1 MANIRKRGNSYQIRV
16 GVGYKPDGTQI
27 SRSMTW
33 SPAPGMSERQIEKE
47 LNRQAVIFEEECKSR
62 SAGGM
67 VKFEIFAEE
76 WFSEYAKPNLRNT
89 TFNFLYHQRLR
100 VYRAIGDTSME
111 KITVRQLQEFI
122 NSLSKDGANEV
133 NGKPLSPKTVRHVLS
148 LVSDIFAY
156 AVRMGI
162 VRENPCVRV
171 VLPKLVRKEKK
182 IYTVEETVR
191 LMELL
196 RKEPVKYRAF
206 FFLLIYSGCRRGE
219 LLGLEWRDVDFANCL
234 IRSGAPRA
242 TPPTGEL
249 TLIPQKRSSPSAHSS
264 FRRRSWIF
272 CVSCV
277 NSSSGRLIFSATSGS
292 SLVGSSPKKTA
303 SLSILT
309 PHTTGWRSSARA
321 MGFRSTVCIR
331 SGISSLRSWS
341 ATALIS
347 SPCPAFLGILRFL
360 LLLIFTATCLR
371 THESGLL
378 IRSLQHCSFRIPDG
392 LVMDISLFCRKRKS

>member
-162 VRENPCVRV
+162 ARENPCVRV

-206 FFLLIYSGCRRGE
+206 FYLLIYSGCRRGE

-234 IRSGAPRA
+234 ISIRRTSCYIPDRGTYTDTTKTEQSKRTLKLPQEVMDILC
-242 TPPTGEL
+242 EL
-249 TLIPQKRSSPSAHSS
+249 REFQLRQAD
-264 FRRRSWIF
+264 IF
-272 CVSCV
+272 GDKWVE
-277 NSSSGRLIFSATSGS
+277 SGRLFTKENGEPQHPNTSYHWLEKFCARNGLPFYGLHS
-292 SLVGSSPKKTA
+292 FRHLFA
-303 SLSILT
+303 SLLVSNGVDIVTVSGVLG
-309 PHTTGWRSSARA
+309 HSAVSTTSNIYCHMLEDARVRASDTVASA
-321 MGFRSTVCIR
+321 
-331 SGISSLRSWS
+331 
-341 ATALIS
+341 
-347 SPCPAFLGILRFL
+347 
-360 LLLIFTATCLR
+360 
-371 THESGLL
+371 
-378 IRSLQHCSFRIPDG
+378 LQLSD
-392 LVMDISLFCRKRKS
+392 S

>member
-76 WFSEYAKPNLRNT
+76 WFSEYAKSNLRNT

-234 IRSGAPRA
+234 ISIRRTSCY
-242 TPPTGEL
+242 TPDRGTYTDTTKTEQSKRTLKLPQEVMDILCEL
-249 TLIPQKRSSPSAHSS
+249 RDFQLRQAD
-264 FRRRSWIF
+264 IF
-272 CVSCV
+272 GDKWVE
-277 NSSSGRLIFSATSGS
+277 SGRLFTKETGEPQHPNTSYHWLEKFCARNGLPFYGLHS
-292 SLVGSSPKKTA
+292 FRHLFASLLVGNGVDIVTVSGVLGHSAVSTTSNIYCHMLEDARVRA
-303 SLSILT
+303 SDTVASALQLSD
-309 PHTTGWRSSARA
+309 S
-321 MGFRSTVCIR
+321 
-331 SGISSLRSWS
+331 
-341 ATALIS
+341 
-347 SPCPAFLGILRFL
+347 
-360 LLLIFTATCLR
+360 
-371 THESGLL
+371 
-378 IRSLQHCSFRIPDG
+378 
-392 LVMDISLFCRKRKS
+392 

>member
-76 WFSEYAKPNLRNT
+76 WFSEYAKSNLRNT

-162 VRENPCVRV
+162 ARENPCVRV
-171 VLPKLVRKEKK
+171 VLLKLVRKEKK

-206 FFLLIYSGCRRGE
+206 FYLLIYSGCRRGE

-234 IRSGAPRA
+234 ISIRRTSCY
-242 TPPTGEL
+242 TPDRGTYTDTTKTEQSKRTLKLPQEVMDILCEL
-249 TLIPQKRSSPSAHSS
+249 RDFQLRQAD
-264 FRRRSWIF
+264 IF
-272 CVSCV
+272 GDKWVE
-277 NSSSGRLIFSATSGS
+277 SGRLFTKENGEPQHPNTSYHWLEKFCARNGLPFYGLHS
-292 SLVGSSPKKTA
+292 FRHLFASLLVGNGVDIVTVSGVLGHSAVSTTSNIYCHMLEDARVRA
-303 SLSILT
+303 SDTVASALQLSD
-309 PHTTGWRSSARA
+309 S
-321 MGFRSTVCIR
+321 
-331 SGISSLRSWS
+331 
-341 ATALIS
+341 
-347 SPCPAFLGILRFL
+347 
-360 LLLIFTATCLR
+360 
-371 THESGLL
+371 
-378 IRSLQHCSFRIPDG
+378 
-392 LVMDISLFCRKRKS
+392 

>member
-33 SPAPGMSERQIEKE
+33 TPAQGMSERQIEKE
-47 LNRQAVIFEEECKSR
+47 LNRQAVIFEEECRSR

-76 WFSEYAKPNLRNT
+76 WFSEYAKSNLRNT

-219 LLGLEWRDVDFANCL
+219 MLGLEWRDVDFANCL
-234 IRSGAPRA
+234 ISIRRTSCY
-242 TPPTGEL
+242 TPDRGTYTDTTKTEQSKRTLKLPHEVVDILCELREFQLRQADIFGDKWVETGRLFTKENGE
-249 TLIPQKRSSPSAHSS
+249 PQHPNTSYHWLEKFCARNGLPFYGLHS
-264 FRRRSWIF
+264 FRHLF
-272 CVSCV
+272 
-277 NSSSGRLIFSATSGS
+277 
-292 SLVGSSPKKTA
+292 A
-303 SLSILT
+303 SLLVSNGVDIVTVSGVLG
-309 PHTTGWRSSARA
+309 HSAVSTTSNIYCHMLEDARVRASDTVASA
-321 MGFRSTVCIR
+321 
-331 SGISSLRSWS
+331 LRLSDS
-341 ATALIS
+341 
-347 SPCPAFLGILRFL
+347 
-360 LLLIFTATCLR
+360 
-371 THESGLL
+371 
-378 IRSLQHCSFRIPDG
+378 
-392 LVMDISLFCRKRKS
+392 

>member
-33 SPAPGMSERQIEKE
+33 TPAQGMSERQIEKE
-47 LNRQAVIFEEECKSR
+47 LNRQAVIFEEECRSR

-76 WFSEYAKPNLRNT
+76 WFSEYAKSNLRNT

-234 IRSGAPRA
+234 ISIRRTSCY
-242 TPPTGEL
+242 TPDRGTYTDTTKTEQSKRTLKLPQEVMDILCEL
-249 TLIPQKRSSPSAHSS
+249 REFQLRQAD
-264 FRRRSWIF
+264 IF
-272 CVSCV
+272 GDKWVE
-277 NSSSGRLIFSATSGS
+277 SGRLFTKETGEPQHPNTSYHWLEKFCARNGLPFYGLHS
-292 SLVGSSPKKTA
+292 FRHLFA
-303 SLSILT
+303 SLLVSNGVDIVTVSGVLG
-309 PHTTGWRSSARA
+309 HSAVSTTSNIYCHMLEDARVRASDTVASA
-321 MGFRSTVCIR
+321 
-331 SGISSLRSWS
+331 
-341 ATALIS
+341 
-347 SPCPAFLGILRFL
+347 
-360 LLLIFTATCLR
+360 
-371 THESGLL
+371 
-378 IRSLQHCSFRIPDG
+378 LQLSD
-392 LVMDISLFCRKRKS
+392 S

>member
-47 LNRQAVIFEEECKSR
+47 LNRQAVIFEEECRSR

-76 WFSEYAKPNLRNT
+76 WFSEYAESNLRNT

-234 IRSGAPRA
+234 ISIRRTSCY
-242 TPPTGEL
+242 TPDRGTYTDTTKTEQSKRTLKLPQEVMDILCEL
-249 TLIPQKRSSPSAHSS
+249 RDFQLRQAD
-264 FRRRSWIF
+264 IF
-272 CVSCV
+272 GDKWVE
-277 NSSSGRLIFSATSGS
+277 SGRLFTKETGEPQHPNTSYHWLEKFCARNGLPFYGLHS
-292 SLVGSSPKKTA
+292 FRHLFA
-303 SLSILT
+303 SLLVSNGVDIVTVSGVLG
-309 PHTTGWRSSARA
+309 HSAVSTTSNIYCHMLEDARVRASDTVASA
-321 MGFRSTVCIR
+321 
-331 SGISSLRSWS
+331 
-341 ATALIS
+341 
-347 SPCPAFLGILRFL
+347 
-360 LLLIFTATCLR
+360 
-371 THESGLL
+371 
-378 IRSLQHCSFRIPDG
+378 LQLSD
-392 LVMDISLFCRKRKS
+392 S

>member
-47 LNRQAVIFEEECKSR
+47 LNRQAVIFEEECRSR

-76 WFSEYAKPNLRNT
+76 WFSEYAKSNLRNT

-162 VRENPCVRV
+162 ARENPCVRV

-206 FFLLIYSGCRRGE
+206 FYLLIYSGCRRGE

-234 IRSGAPRA
+234 ISIRRTSCY
-242 TPPTGEL
+242 TPDRGTYTDTTKTEQSKRTLKLPQEVMDILCEL
-249 TLIPQKRSSPSAHSS
+249 REFQLRQAD
-264 FRRRSWIF
+264 IF
-272 CVSCV
+272 GDKWVE
-277 NSSSGRLIFSATSGS
+277 SGRLFTKENGEPQHPNTSYHWLEKFCARNGLPFYGLHS
-292 SLVGSSPKKTA
+292 FRHLFA
-303 SLSILT
+303 SLLVSNGVDIVTVSGVLG
-309 PHTTGWRSSARA
+309 HSAVSTTSNIYCHMLEDARVRASDTVASA
-321 MGFRSTVCIR
+321 
-331 SGISSLRSWS
+331 
-341 ATALIS
+341 
-347 SPCPAFLGILRFL
+347 
-360 LLLIFTATCLR
+360 
-371 THESGLL
+371 
-378 IRSLQHCSFRIPDG
+378 LQLSD
-392 LVMDISLFCRKRKS
+392 S

>member
-76 WFSEYAKPNLRNT
+76 WFSEYAKSNLRNT

-234 IRSGAPRA
+234 ISIRRTSCY
-242 TPPTGEL
+242 TPDRGTYTDTTKTEQSKRTLKLPQEVMDILCEL
-249 TLIPQKRSSPSAHSS
+249 RDFQLRQAD
-264 FRRRSWIF
+264 IF
-272 CVSCV
+272 GDKWVE
-277 NSSSGRLIFSATSGS
+277 SGRLFTKENGEPQHPNTSYHWLEKFCARNGLPFYGLHS
-292 SLVGSSPKKTA
+292 FRHLFA
-303 SLSILT
+303 SLLVSNGVDIVTVSGVLG
-309 PHTTGWRSSARA
+309 HSAVSTTSNIYCHMLEDARVRASDTVASA
-321 MGFRSTVCIR
+321 
-331 SGISSLRSWS
+331 
-341 ATALIS
+341 
-347 SPCPAFLGILRFL
+347 
-360 LLLIFTATCLR
+360 
-371 THESGLL
+371 
-378 IRSLQHCSFRIPDG
+378 LQLSD
-392 LVMDISLFCRKRKS
+392 S

>member
-33 SPAPGMSERQIEKE
+33 TPAQGMSERQIEKE
-47 LNRQAVIFEEECKSR
+47 LNRQAVIFEEECRSR

-76 WFSEYAKPNLRNT
+76 WFSEYAKSNLRNT

-196 RKEPVKYRAF
+196 RKEPVKYRVF

-234 IRSGAPRA
+234 ISIRRTSCY
-242 TPPTGEL
+242 TPDRGTYTDTTKTEQSKRTLKLPQEVMDILCEL
-249 TLIPQKRSSPSAHSS
+249 REFQLRQAD
-264 FRRRSWIF
+264 IF
-272 CVSCV
+272 GDKWVE
-277 NSSSGRLIFSATSGS
+277 SGRLFTKETGEPQHPNTSYHWLEKFCARNGLPFYGLHS
-292 SLVGSSPKKTA
+292 FRHLFASLLVGNGVDIVTVSGVLGHSAVSTTSNIYCHMLEDARVRA
-303 SLSILT
+303 SDTVASALRLSD
-309 PHTTGWRSSARA
+309 S
-321 MGFRSTVCIR
+321 
-331 SGISSLRSWS
+331 
-341 ATALIS
+341 
-347 SPCPAFLGILRFL
+347 
-360 LLLIFTATCLR
+360 
-371 THESGLL
+371 
-378 IRSLQHCSFRIPDG
+378 
-392 LVMDISLFCRKRKS
+392 

>member
-162 VRENPCVRV
+162 ARENPCVRV

-206 FFLLIYSGCRRGE
+206 FYLLIYSGCRRGE

-234 IRSGAPRA
+234 ISIRRTSCY
-242 TPPTGEL
+242 TPDRGTYTDTTKTEQSKRTLKLPQEVMDILCEL
-249 TLIPQKRSSPSAHSS
+249 REFQLRQAD
-264 FRRRSWIF
+264 IF
-272 CVSCV
+272 GDKWVE
-277 NSSSGRLIFSATSGS
+277 SGRLFTKENGEPQHPNTSYHWLEKFCARNGLPFYGLHS
-292 SLVGSSPKKTA
+292 FRHLLA
-303 SLSILT
+303 SLLVSNGVDIVTVSGVLG
-309 PHTTGWRSSARA
+309 HSAVSTTSNIYCHMLEDARVRASDTVASA
-321 MGFRSTVCIR
+321 
-331 SGISSLRSWS
+331 
-341 ATALIS
+341 
-347 SPCPAFLGILRFL
+347 
-360 LLLIFTATCLR
+360 
-371 THESGLL
+371 
-378 IRSLQHCSFRIPDG
+378 LQLSD
-392 LVMDISLFCRKRKS
+392 S

>member
-33 SPAPGMSERQIEKE
+33 TPAQGMSERQIEKE
-47 LNRQAVIFEEECKSR
+47 LNRQAVIFEEECRSR

-76 WFSEYAKPNLRNT
+76 WFSEYAKSNLRST

-234 IRSGAPRA
+234 ISIRRTSCY
-242 TPPTGEL
+242 TPDRGTYTDTTKTEQSKRTLKLPQEVMDILCEL
-249 TLIPQKRSSPSAHSS
+249 REFQLRQAD
-264 FRRRSWIF
+264 IF
-272 CVSCV
+272 GDKWVE
-277 NSSSGRLIFSATSGS
+277 SGRLFTKETGEPQHPNTSYHWLEKFCARNGLPFYGLHS
-292 SLVGSSPKKTA
+292 FRHLFASLLVGNGVDIVTVSGVLGHSAVSTTSNIYCHMLEDARVRA
-303 SLSILT
+303 SDTVASALRLSD
-309 PHTTGWRSSARA
+309 S
-321 MGFRSTVCIR
+321 
-331 SGISSLRSWS
+331 
-341 ATALIS
+341 
-347 SPCPAFLGILRFL
+347 
-360 LLLIFTATCLR
+360 
-371 THESGLL
+371 
-378 IRSLQHCSFRIPDG
+378 
-392 LVMDISLFCRKRKS
+392 

>member
-162 VRENPCVRV
+162 ARENPCVRV

-206 FFLLIYSGCRRGE
+206 FYLLIYSGCRRGE

-234 IRSGAPRA
+234 ISIRRTSCY
-242 TPPTGEL
+242 TPDRGTYTDTTKTEQSKRTLKLPQEVMDILCEL
-249 TLIPQKRSSPSAHSS
+249 REFQLRQAD
-264 FRRRSWIF
+264 IF
-272 CVSCV
+272 GDKWVE
-277 NSSSGRLIFSATSGS
+277 SGRLFTKENGEPQHPNTSYHWLEKFCARNGLPFYGLHS
-292 SLVGSSPKKTA
+292 FRHLFA
-303 SLSILT
+303 SLLVSNGVDIVTVSGVLG
-309 PHTTGWRSSARA
+309 HSAVSTTSNIYCHMLEDARVRASDTVASA
-321 MGFRSTVCIR
+321 
-331 SGISSLRSWS
+331 
-341 ATALIS
+341 
-347 SPCPAFLGILRFL
+347 
-360 LLLIFTATCLR
+360 
-371 THESGLL
+371 
-378 IRSLQHCSFRIPDG
+378 LQLSD
-392 LVMDISLFCRKRKS
+392 S

>member
-76 WFSEYAKPNLRNT
+76 WFSEYAKSNLRNT

-234 IRSGAPRA
+234 ISIRRTSCY
-242 TPPTGEL
+242 TPDRGTYTDTTKTEQSKRTLKLPQEVMDILCEL
-249 TLIPQKRSSPSAHSS
+249 RDFQLRQAD
-264 FRRRSWIF
+264 IF
-272 CVSCV
+272 GDKWVE
-277 NSSSGRLIFSATSGS
+277 SGRLFTKETGEPQHPNTSYHWLEKFCARNGLPFYGLHS
-292 SLVGSSPKKTA
+292 FRHLFASLLVGNGVDIVTVSGVLGHSAVSTTSNIYCHMLEDARVRA
-303 SLSILT
+303 SDTVASALRLSD
-309 PHTTGWRSSARA
+309 S
-321 MGFRSTVCIR
+321 
-331 SGISSLRSWS
+331 
-341 ATALIS
+341 
-347 SPCPAFLGILRFL
+347 
-360 LLLIFTATCLR
+360 
-371 THESGLL
+371 
-378 IRSLQHCSFRIPDG
+378 
-392 LVMDISLFCRKRKS
+392 

>member
-33 SPAPGMSERQIEKE
+33 TPAQGMSERQIEKE
-47 LNRQAVIFEEECKSR
+47 LNRQAVIFEEECRSR

-76 WFSEYAKPNLRNT
+76 WFSEYAKSNLRST

-234 IRSGAPRA
+234 ISIRRTSCY
-242 TPPTGEL
+242 TPDRGTYTDTTKTEQSKRTLKLPQEVMDILCEL
-249 TLIPQKRSSPSAHSS
+249 REFQLRQAD
-264 FRRRSWIF
+264 IF
-272 CVSCV
+272 GDKWVE
-277 NSSSGRLIFSATSGS
+277 SGRLFTKETGEPQHPNTSYHWLEKFCARNGLPFYGLHS
-292 SLVGSSPKKTA
+292 FRHLFASLLVGNGVDIVTVSGVLGHSAVSTTSNIYCHMLEDARVRA
-303 SLSILT
+303 SDTVASALQLSD
-309 PHTTGWRSSARA
+309 S
-321 MGFRSTVCIR
+321 
-331 SGISSLRSWS
+331 
-341 ATALIS
+341 
-347 SPCPAFLGILRFL
+347 
-360 LLLIFTATCLR
+360 
-371 THESGLL
+371 
-378 IRSLQHCSFRIPDG
+378 
-392 LVMDISLFCRKRKS
+392 

>member
-76 WFSEYAKPNLRNT
+76 WFSEYAKSNLRNT

-234 IRSGAPRA
+234 ISVRRTSCY
-242 TPPTGEL
+242 TPDRGTYTDTTKTEQSKRTLKLPQEVMDILCEL
-249 TLIPQKRSSPSAHSS
+249 RDFQLRQAD
-264 FRRRSWIF
+264 IF
-272 CVSCV
+272 GDKWVE
-277 NSSSGRLIFSATSGS
+277 SGRLFTKETGEPQHPNTSYHWLEKFCARNGLPFYGLHS
-292 SLVGSSPKKTA
+292 FRHLFASLLVGNGVDIVTVSGVLGHSAVSTTSNIYCHMLEDARVRA
-303 SLSILT
+303 SDTVASALRLSD
-309 PHTTGWRSSARA
+309 S
-321 MGFRSTVCIR
+321 
-331 SGISSLRSWS
+331 
-341 ATALIS
+341 
-347 SPCPAFLGILRFL
+347 
-360 LLLIFTATCLR
+360 
-371 THESGLL
+371 
-378 IRSLQHCSFRIPDG
+378 
-392 LVMDISLFCRKRKS
+392 

>member
-234 IRSGAPRA
+234 ISIRRTSCY
-242 TPPTGEL
+242 TPDRGTYTDTTKTEQSKRTLKLPQEVMDILCEL
-249 TLIPQKRSSPSAHSS
+249 REFQLRQAD
-264 FRRRSWIF
+264 IF
-272 CVSCV
+272 GDKWVE
-277 NSSSGRLIFSATSGS
+277 SGRLFTKENGEPQHPNTSYHWLEKFCARNGLPFYGLHS
-292 SLVGSSPKKTA
+292 FRHLFA
-303 SLSILT
+303 SLLVSNGVDIVTVSGVLG
-309 PHTTGWRSSARA
+309 HSAVSTTSNIYCHMLEDARVRASDTVASA
-321 MGFRSTVCIR
+321 
-331 SGISSLRSWS
+331 
-341 ATALIS
+341 
-347 SPCPAFLGILRFL
+347 
-360 LLLIFTATCLR
+360 
-371 THESGLL
+371 
-378 IRSLQHCSFRIPDG
+378 LQLSD
-392 LVMDISLFCRKRKS
+392 S

>member
-33 SPAPGMSERQIEKE
+33 TPAQGMSERQIEKE
-47 LNRQAVIFEEECKSR
+47 LNRQAVIFEEECRSR

-76 WFSEYAKPNLRNT
+76 WFSEYAKSNLRNT

-234 IRSGAPRA
+234 ISIRRTSCY
-242 TPPTGEL
+242 TPDRGTYTDTTKTEQSKRTLKLPQEVMDILCEL
-249 TLIPQKRSSPSAHSS
+249 RDFQLRQAD
-264 FRRRSWIF
+264 IF
-272 CVSCV
+272 GDKWVE
-277 NSSSGRLIFSATSGS
+277 SGRLFTKETGEPQHPNTSYHWLEKFCARNGLPFYGLHS
-292 SLVGSSPKKTA
+292 FRHLFASLLVGNGVDIVTVSGVLGHSAVSTTSNIYCHMLEDARVRA
-303 SLSILT
+303 SDTVASALQLSD
-309 PHTTGWRSSARA
+309 S
-321 MGFRSTVCIR
+321 
-331 SGISSLRSWS
+331 
-341 ATALIS
+341 
-347 SPCPAFLGILRFL
+347 
-360 LLLIFTATCLR
+360 
-371 THESGLL
+371 
-378 IRSLQHCSFRIPDG
+378 
-392 LVMDISLFCRKRKS
+392 

>member
-33 SPAPGMSERQIEKE
+33 TPAQGMSERQIEKE
-47 LNRQAVIFEEECKSR
+47 LNRQAVIFEEECRSR

-76 WFSEYAKPNLRNT
+76 WFSEYAKSNLRNT

-219 LLGLEWRDVDFANCL
+219 MLGLEWRDVDFANCL
-234 IRSGAPRA
+234 ISIRRTSCY
-242 TPPTGEL
+242 TPDRGTYTDTTKTEQSKRTLKLPQEVMDILCEL
-249 TLIPQKRSSPSAHSS
+249 REFQLRQAD
-264 FRRRSWIF
+264 IF
-272 CVSCV
+272 GDKWVE
-277 NSSSGRLIFSATSGS
+277 SGRLFTKETGEPQHPNTSYHWLEKFCARNGLPFYGLHS
-292 SLVGSSPKKTA
+292 FRHLFA
-303 SLSILT
+303 SLLVSNGVDIVTVSGVLG
-309 PHTTGWRSSARA
+309 HSAVSTTSNIYCHMLEDARVRASDTVASA
-321 MGFRSTVCIR
+321 
-331 SGISSLRSWS
+331 
-341 ATALIS
+341 
-347 SPCPAFLGILRFL
+347 
-360 LLLIFTATCLR
+360 
-371 THESGLL
+371 
-378 IRSLQHCSFRIPDG
+378 LQLSD
-392 LVMDISLFCRKRKS
+392 S

>member
-33 SPAPGMSERQIEKE
+33 TPAQGMSERQIEKE
-47 LNRQAVIFEEECKSR
+47 LNRQAVIFEEECRSR

-76 WFSEYAKPNLRNT
+76 WFSEYAKSNLRNT

-162 VRENPCVRV
+162 ARENPCVRV

-206 FFLLIYSGCRRGE
+206 FYLLIYSGCRRGE

-234 IRSGAPRA
+234 ISIRRTSCY
-242 TPPTGEL
+242 TPDRGTYTDTTKTEQSKRTLKLPQEVMDILCEL
-249 TLIPQKRSSPSAHSS
+249 REFQLRQAD
-264 FRRRSWIF
+264 IF
-272 CVSCV
+272 GDKWVE
-277 NSSSGRLIFSATSGS
+277 SGRLFTKENGEPQHPNTSYHWLEKFCARNGLPFYGLHS
-292 SLVGSSPKKTA
+292 FRHLFA
-303 SLSILT
+303 SLLVSNGVDIVTVSGVLG
-309 PHTTGWRSSARA
+309 HSAVSTTSNIYCHMLEDARVRASDTVASA
-321 MGFRSTVCIR
+321 
-331 SGISSLRSWS
+331 
-341 ATALIS
+341 
-347 SPCPAFLGILRFL
+347 
-360 LLLIFTATCLR
+360 
-371 THESGLL
+371 
-378 IRSLQHCSFRIPDG
+378 LQLSD
-392 LVMDISLFCRKRKS
+392 S

>member
-76 WFSEYAKPNLRNT
+76 WFSEYAKSNLRNT
-89 TFNFLYHQRLR
+89 TFNFLYHQLLR

-219 LLGLEWRDVDFANCL
+219 MLGLEWRDVDFANCL
-234 IRSGAPRA
+234 ISIRRTSCY
-242 TPPTGEL
+242 TPDRGTYTDTTKTEQSKRTLKLPQEVMDILCEL
-249 TLIPQKRSSPSAHSS
+249 RDFQLRQAD
-264 FRRRSWIF
+264 IF
-272 CVSCV
+272 GDKWVE
-277 NSSSGRLIFSATSGS
+277 SGRLFTKETGEPQHPNTSYHWLEKFCAHNGLPFYGLHS
-292 SLVGSSPKKTA
+292 FRHLFASLLVGNGVDIVTVSGVLGHSAVSTTSNIYCHMLEDARVRA
-303 SLSILT
+303 SDTVASALRLSD
-309 PHTTGWRSSARA
+309 S
-321 MGFRSTVCIR
+321 
-331 SGISSLRSWS
+331 
-341 ATALIS
+341 
-347 SPCPAFLGILRFL
+347 
-360 LLLIFTATCLR
+360 
-371 THESGLL
+371 
-378 IRSLQHCSFRIPDG
+378 
-392 LVMDISLFCRKRKS
+392 

>member
-76 WFSEYAKPNLRNT
+76 WFSEYAKSNLRNT

-100 VYRAIGDTSME
+100 VYKAIGDTSME

-234 IRSGAPRA
+234 ISIRRTSCY
-242 TPPTGEL
+242 TPDRGTYTDTTKTEQSKRTLKLPQEVMDILCEL
-249 TLIPQKRSSPSAHSS
+249 RDFQLRQAD
-264 FRRRSWIF
+264 IF
-272 CVSCV
+272 GDKWVE
-277 NSSSGRLIFSATSGS
+277 SGRLFTKETGEPQHPNTSYHWLEKFCARNGLPFYGLHS
-292 SLVGSSPKKTA
+292 FRHLFASLLVGNGVDIVTVSGVLGHSAVSTTSNIYCHMLEDARVRA
-303 SLSILT
+303 SDTVASALRLSD
-309 PHTTGWRSSARA
+309 S
-321 MGFRSTVCIR
+321 
-331 SGISSLRSWS
+331 
-341 ATALIS
+341 
-347 SPCPAFLGILRFL
+347 
-360 LLLIFTATCLR
+360 
-371 THESGLL
+371 
-378 IRSLQHCSFRIPDG
+378 
-392 LVMDISLFCRKRKS
+392 

>member
-89 TFNFLYHQRLR
+89 TFNFLYDQRLR

-162 VRENPCVRV
+162 ARENPCVRV

-206 FFLLIYSGCRRGE
+206 FYLLIYSGCRRGE

-234 IRSGAPRA
+234 ISIRRTSCY
-242 TPPTGEL
+242 TPDRGTYTDTTKTEQSKRTLKLPQEVMDILCEL
-249 TLIPQKRSSPSAHSS
+249 REFQLRQAD
-264 FRRRSWIF
+264 IF
-272 CVSCV
+272 GDKWVE
-277 NSSSGRLIFSATSGS
+277 SGRLFTKENGEPQHPNTSYHWLEKFCARNGLPFYGLHS
-292 SLVGSSPKKTA
+292 FRHLFA
-303 SLSILT
+303 SLLVSNGVDIVTVSGVLG
-309 PHTTGWRSSARA
+309 HSAVSTTSNIYCHMLEDARVRASDTVASA
-321 MGFRSTVCIR
+321 
-331 SGISSLRSWS
+331 
-341 ATALIS
+341 
-347 SPCPAFLGILRFL
+347 
-360 LLLIFTATCLR
+360 
-371 THESGLL
+371 
-378 IRSLQHCSFRIPDG
+378 LQLSD
-392 LVMDISLFCRKRKS
+392 S

>member
-62 SAGGM
+62 SAGGI

-162 VRENPCVRV
+162 ARENPCVRV

-206 FFLLIYSGCRRGE
+206 FYLLIYSGCRRGE

-234 IRSGAPRA
+234 ISIRRTSCY
-242 TPPTGEL
+242 TPDRGTYTDTTKTEQSKRTLKLPQEVMDLLCEL
-249 TLIPQKRSSPSAHSS
+249 REFQLRQAD
-264 FRRRSWIF
+264 IF
-272 CVSCV
+272 GDKWVE
-277 NSSSGRLIFSATSGS
+277 SGRLFTKENGEPQHPNTSYHWLEKFCARNGLPFYGLHS
-292 SLVGSSPKKTA
+292 FRHLFA
-303 SLSILT
+303 SLLVSNGVDIVTVSGVLG
-309 PHTTGWRSSARA
+309 HSAVSTTSNIYCHMLEDARVRASDTVASA
-321 MGFRSTVCIR
+321 
-331 SGISSLRSWS
+331 
-341 ATALIS
+341 
-347 SPCPAFLGILRFL
+347 
-360 LLLIFTATCLR
+360 
-371 THESGLL
+371 
-378 IRSLQHCSFRIPDG
+378 LQLSD
-392 LVMDISLFCRKRKS
+392 S

>member
-76 WFSEYAKPNLRNT
+76 WFSEYAKPKLRNT

-162 VRENPCVRV
+162 ARENPCVRV

-206 FFLLIYSGCRRGE
+206 FYLLIYSGCRRGE

-234 IRSGAPRA
+234 ISIRRTSCY
-242 TPPTGEL
+242 TPDRGTYTDTTKTEQSKRTLKLPQEVMDILCEL
-249 TLIPQKRSSPSAHSS
+249 REFQLRQAD
-264 FRRRSWIF
+264 IF
-272 CVSCV
+272 GDKWVE
-277 NSSSGRLIFSATSGS
+277 SGRL
-292 SLVGSSPKKTA
+292 
-303 SLSILT
+303 
-309 PHTTGWRSSARA
+309 
-321 MGFRSTVCIR
+321 
-331 SGISSLRSWS
+331 
-341 ATALIS
+341 
-347 SPCPAFLGILRFL
+347 
-360 LLLIFTATCLR
+360 FTK
-371 THESGLL
+371 ENGE
-378 IRSLQHCSFRIPDG
+378 P
-392 LVMDISLFCRKRKS
+392 

>member
-33 SPAPGMSERQIEKE
+33 TPAQGMSERQIEKE
-47 LNRQAVIFEEECKSR
+47 LNRQAVIFEEECRSR

-76 WFSEYAKPNLRNT
+76 WFSEYAKSNLRNT

-162 VRENPCVRV
+162 VRENSCVRV

-234 IRSGAPRA
+234 ISIRRTSCY
-242 TPPTGEL
+242 TPDRGTYTDTTKTEQSKRTLKLPQEVMDILCEL
-249 TLIPQKRSSPSAHSS
+249 RDFQLRQAD
-264 FRRRSWIF
+264 IF
-272 CVSCV
+272 GDKWVE
-277 NSSSGRLIFSATSGS
+277 SGRLFTKETGEPQHPNTSYHWLEKFCARNGLPFYGLHS
-292 SLVGSSPKKTA
+292 FRHLFASLLVGNGVDIVTVSGVLGHSAVSTTSNIYCHMLEDARVRA
-303 SLSILT
+303 SDTVASALRLSD
-309 PHTTGWRSSARA
+309 S
-321 MGFRSTVCIR
+321 
-331 SGISSLRSWS
+331 
-341 ATALIS
+341 
-347 SPCPAFLGILRFL
+347 
-360 LLLIFTATCLR
+360 
-371 THESGLL
+371 
-378 IRSLQHCSFRIPDG
+378 
-392 LVMDISLFCRKRKS
+392 

>member
-33 SPAPGMSERQIEKE
+33 TPAQGMSERQIEKE
-47 LNRQAVIFEEECKSR
+47 LNRQAVIFEEECRSR

-76 WFSEYAKPNLRNT
+76 WFSEYAKSNLRNT

-162 VRENPCVRV
+162 VCENPCVRV

-234 IRSGAPRA
+234 ISIRRTSCY
-242 TPPTGEL
+242 TPDRGTYTDTTKTEQSKRTLKLPQEVMDILCEL
-249 TLIPQKRSSPSAHSS
+249 REFQLRQAD
-264 FRRRSWIF
+264 IF
-272 CVSCV
+272 GDKWVE
-277 NSSSGRLIFSATSGS
+277 SGRLFTKETGEPQHPNTSYHWLEKFCARNGLPFYGLHS
-292 SLVGSSPKKTA
+292 FRHLFASLLVGNGVDIVTVSGVLGHSAVSTTSNIYCHMLEDARVRA
-303 SLSILT
+303 SDTVASALQLSD
-309 PHTTGWRSSARA
+309 S
-321 MGFRSTVCIR
+321 
-331 SGISSLRSWS
+331 
-341 ATALIS
+341 
-347 SPCPAFLGILRFL
+347 
-360 LLLIFTATCLR
+360 
-371 THESGLL
+371 
-378 IRSLQHCSFRIPDG
+378 
-392 LVMDISLFCRKRKS
+392 

>member
-171 VLPKLVRKEKK
+171 VFPKLVRKEKK

-206 FFLLIYSGCRRGE
+206 FYLLIYSGCRRGE

-234 IRSGAPRA
+234 ISIRRTSCY
-242 TPPTGEL
+242 TPDRGTYTDTTKTEQSKRTLKLPQEVMDILCEL
-249 TLIPQKRSSPSAHSS
+249 RDFQLRQAD
-264 FRRRSWIF
+264 IF
-272 CVSCV
+272 GDKWVE
-277 NSSSGRLIFSATSGS
+277 SGRLFTKENGEPQHPNTSYHWLEKFCARNGLPFYGLHS
-292 SLVGSSPKKTA
+292 FRHLFASLLVGNGVDIVTVSGVLGHSAVSTTSNIYCHMLEDARVRA
-303 SLSILT
+303 SDTVASALQLSD
-309 PHTTGWRSSARA
+309 S
-321 MGFRSTVCIR
+321 
-331 SGISSLRSWS
+331 
-341 ATALIS
+341 
-347 SPCPAFLGILRFL
+347 
-360 LLLIFTATCLR
+360 
-371 THESGLL
+371 
-378 IRSLQHCSFRIPDG
+378 
-392 LVMDISLFCRKRKS
+392 

>member
-206 FFLLIYSGCRRGE
+206 FYLLIYSGCRRGE

-234 IRSGAPRA
+234 ISIRRTSCY
-242 TPPTGEL
+242 TPDRGTYTDTTKTEQSKRTLKLPQEVMDILCEL
-249 TLIPQKRSSPSAHSS
+249 REFQLRQAD
-264 FRRRSWIF
+264 IF
-272 CVSCV
+272 GDKWVE
-277 NSSSGRLIFSATSGS
+277 SGRLFTKENGEPQHPNTSYHWLEKFCARNGLPFYGLHS
-292 SLVGSSPKKTA
+292 FRHLFA
-303 SLSILT
+303 SLLVSNGVDIVTVSGVLG
-309 PHTTGWRSSARA
+309 HSAVSTTSNIYCHMLEDARVRASDTVASA
-321 MGFRSTVCIR
+321 
-331 SGISSLRSWS
+331 
-341 ATALIS
+341 
-347 SPCPAFLGILRFL
+347 
-360 LLLIFTATCLR
+360 
-371 THESGLL
+371 
-378 IRSLQHCSFRIPDG
+378 LQLSD
-392 LVMDISLFCRKRKS
+392 S

>member
-33 SPAPGMSERQIEKE
+33 TPAQGMSERQIEKE
-47 LNRQAVIFEEECKSR
+47 LNRQAVIFEEECRSR

-76 WFSEYAKPNLRNT
+76 WFSEYAKSNLRNT

-206 FFLLIYSGCRRGE
+206 FYLLIYSGCRRGE

-234 IRSGAPRA
+234 ISIRRTSCY
-242 TPPTGEL
+242 TPDRGTYTDTTKTEQSKRTLRLPQEVMDILCEL
-249 TLIPQKRSSPSAHSS
+249 REFQLRQAD
-264 FRRRSWIF
+264 IF
-272 CVSCV
+272 GDKWVE
-277 NSSSGRLIFSATSGS
+277 SGRLFTKENGEPQHPNTSYHWLEKFCARNGLPFYGLHS
-292 SLVGSSPKKTA
+292 FRHLFA
-303 SLSILT
+303 SLLVSNGVDIVTVSGVLG
-309 PHTTGWRSSARA
+309 HSAVSTTSNIYCHMLEDARVRASDTVASA
-321 MGFRSTVCIR
+321 
-331 SGISSLRSWS
+331 
-341 ATALIS
+341 
-347 SPCPAFLGILRFL
+347 
-360 LLLIFTATCLR
+360 
-371 THESGLL
+371 
-378 IRSLQHCSFRIPDG
+378 LQLSD
-392 LVMDISLFCRKRKS
+392 S

>member
-162 VRENPCVRV
+162 ARENPCVRV

-234 IRSGAPRA
+234 ISIRRTSCY
-242 TPPTGEL
+242 TPDRGTYTDTTKTEQSKRTLKLPQEVMDILCEL
-249 TLIPQKRSSPSAHSS
+249 RDFQLRQAD
-264 FRRRSWIF
+264 IF
-272 CVSCV
+272 GDKWVE
-277 NSSSGRLIFSATSGS
+277 SGRLFTKETGEPQHPNTSYHWLEKFCARNGLPFYGLHS
-292 SLVGSSPKKTA
+292 FRHLFASLLVGNGVDIVTVSGVLGHSAVSTTSNIYCHMLEDARVRA
-303 SLSILT
+303 SDTVASALRLSD
-309 PHTTGWRSSARA
+309 S
-321 MGFRSTVCIR
+321 
-331 SGISSLRSWS
+331 
-341 ATALIS
+341 
-347 SPCPAFLGILRFL
+347 
-360 LLLIFTATCLR
+360 
-371 THESGLL
+371 
-378 IRSLQHCSFRIPDG
+378 
-392 LVMDISLFCRKRKS
+392 

>member
-234 IRSGAPRA
+234 ISIRRTSCY
-242 TPPTGEL
+242 TPDRGTYTDTTKTEQSKRTLKLPQEVMDILCEL
-249 TLIPQKRSSPSAHSS
+249 REFQLRQAD
-264 FRRRSWIF
+264 IF
-272 CVSCV
+272 GDKWVE
-277 NSSSGRLIFSATSGS
+277 SGRLFTKETGEPQHPNTSYHWLEKFCARNGLPFYGLHS
-292 SLVGSSPKKTA
+292 FRHLFASLLVGNGVDIVTVSGVLGHSAVSTTSNIYCHMLEDARVRA
-303 SLSILT
+303 SDTVASALRLSD
-309 PHTTGWRSSARA
+309 S
-321 MGFRSTVCIR
+321 
-331 SGISSLRSWS
+331 
-341 ATALIS
+341 
-347 SPCPAFLGILRFL
+347 
-360 LLLIFTATCLR
+360 
-371 THESGLL
+371 
-378 IRSLQHCSFRIPDG
+378 
-392 LVMDISLFCRKRKS
+392 

>member
-76 WFSEYAKPNLRNT
+76 WFSEYAKSNLRNT

-162 VRENPCVRV
+162 ARENPCVRV

-206 FFLLIYSGCRRGE
+206 FYLLIYSGCRRGE

-234 IRSGAPRA
+234 ISIRRTSCY
-242 TPPTGEL
+242 TPDRGTYTDTTKTEQSKRTLKLPQEVMDILCEL
-249 TLIPQKRSSPSAHSS
+249 REFQLRQAD
-264 FRRRSWIF
+264 IF
-272 CVSCV
+272 GDKWVE
-277 NSSSGRLIFSATSGS
+277 SGRLFTKENGEPQHPNTSYHWLEKFCARNGLPFYGLHS
-292 SLVGSSPKKTA
+292 FRHLFA
-303 SLSILT
+303 SLLVSNGVDIVTVSGVLG
-309 PHTTGWRSSARA
+309 HSAVSTTSNIYCHMLEDARVRASDTVASA
-321 MGFRSTVCIR
+321 
-331 SGISSLRSWS
+331 
-341 ATALIS
+341 
-347 SPCPAFLGILRFL
+347 
-360 LLLIFTATCLR
+360 
-371 THESGLL
+371 
-378 IRSLQHCSFRIPDG
+378 LQLSD
-392 LVMDISLFCRKRKS
+392 S

>member
-33 SPAPGMSERQIEKE
+33 TPAQGMSERQIEKE
-47 LNRQAVIFEEECKSR
+47 LNRQAVIFEEECRSR

-76 WFSEYAKPNLRNT
+76 WFSEYAKSNLRNT

-196 RKEPVKYRAF
+196 RKEPVKDRAF
-206 FFLLIYSGCRRGE
+206 FFLRIYSGCRRGE

-234 IRSGAPRA
+234 ISIRRTSCY
-242 TPPTGEL
+242 TPDRGTYTDTTKTEQSKRTLKLPQEVMDILCEL
-249 TLIPQKRSSPSAHSS
+249 REFQLRQAD
-264 FRRRSWIF
+264 IF
-272 CVSCV
+272 GDKWVE
-277 NSSSGRLIFSATSGS
+277 SGRLFTKETGEPQHPNTSYHWLEKFCARNGLPFYGLHS
-292 SLVGSSPKKTA
+292 FRHLFASLLVGNGVDIVTVSGVLGHSAVSTTSNIYCHMLEDARVRA
-303 SLSILT
+303 SDTVASALRLSD
-309 PHTTGWRSSARA
+309 S
-321 MGFRSTVCIR
+321 
-331 SGISSLRSWS
+331 
-341 ATALIS
+341 
-347 SPCPAFLGILRFL
+347 
-360 LLLIFTATCLR
+360 
-371 THESGLL
+371 
-378 IRSLQHCSFRIPDG
+378 
-392 LVMDISLFCRKRKS
+392 

>member
-162 VRENPCVRV
+162 ARENPCVRV

-206 FFLLIYSGCRRGE
+206 FYLLIYSGCRRGE

-234 IRSGAPRA
+234 ISIRRTSCY
-242 TPPTGEL
+242 TPDRGTYTDTTKTEQSKRTLKLPQEVMDILCEL
-249 TLIPQKRSSPSAHSS
+249 RDFQLRQAD
-264 FRRRSWIF
+264 IF
-272 CVSCV
+272 GDKWVE
-277 NSSSGRLIFSATSGS
+277 SGRLFTKENGEPQHPNTSYHWLEKFCARNGLPFYGLHS
-292 SLVGSSPKKTA
+292 FRHLFA
-303 SLSILT
+303 SLLVSNGVDIVTVSGVLG
-309 PHTTGWRSSARA
+309 HSAVSTTSNIYCHMLEDARVRASDTVASA
-321 MGFRSTVCIR
+321 
-331 SGISSLRSWS
+331 
-341 ATALIS
+341 
-347 SPCPAFLGILRFL
+347 
-360 LLLIFTATCLR
+360 
-371 THESGLL
+371 
-378 IRSLQHCSFRIPDG
+378 LQLSD
-392 LVMDISLFCRKRKS
+392 S